1 MIKSEIS
8 NYQFIIFTHRR
19 FGRECSDD
27 SVGVHL
33 KKMGSPTNLRIRTDL
48 HPLLAMPHLLPVKV
62 HVSKMQNAGE
72 NFENRVLLLR
82 SESQHL
88 HGRQEGFEVL
98 GIGFSVDFAVSTLCE
113 RIWIVWFQSR
123 YGGRMQPPLV
133 RKFFEKNFVKKRN
146 LIQVKVFVRREQPVF
161 VPQLLI
167 ETSQQLVEHVIV
179 PFFWRL
185 RDYSTFFEKILSY
198 PSPHNDSAEKV
209 IGELI
214 RTYQL
219 TTKANNFSL
228 YAYYYIHDKT
238 DFLMQTFEE
247 INKLG
252 FITNISLC
260 ILNTMIIFFSS

>member
-72 NFENRVLLLR
+72 NFENRVLLFW
-82 SESQHL
+82 SKSQHL

-113 RIWIVWFQSR
+113 RMWIVWFQSR

-133 RKFFEKNFVKKRN
+133 RKFFEKNFVKKKKPDSGKSICQAWATR
-146 LIQVKVFVRREQPVF
+146 ICPSAVDRDQPTARRTRDSSFLLALAWLFYFFRGDTELSFP
-161 VPQLLI
+161 PQWLRWK
-167 ETSQQLVEHVIV
+167 SN
-179 PFFWRL
+179 WR
-185 RDYSTFFEKILSY
+185 
-198 PSPHNDSAEKV
+198 
-209 IGELI
+209 
-214 RTYQL
+214 
-219 TTKANNFSL
+219 
-228 YAYYYIHDKT
+228 
-238 DFLMQTFEE
+238 
-247 INKLG
+247 INK
-252 FITNISLC
+252 NVSV
-260 ILNTMIIFFSS
+260 NDESK